1 MDQGSLFKWIYTNE
15 GRKERKKE
23 RERDAIDDPRDSGTD
38 IDAADVRVLYN
49 LFLVPFLI
57 ISTWLL
63 SV

>member
-1 MDQGSLFKWIYTNE
+1 MDRESLFKWLYTNE
-15 GRKERKKE
+15 GKKERK

-49 LFLVPFLI
+49 LFLVPFLL

-63 SV
+63 FV